1 MEFVITL
8 LRAGWETLLEYLS
21 FHVLTCLVPAFFIAG
36 AIQVFLSKDAVL
48 KYLGPRSNKFLAY
61 AVASVSGTV
70 LAVCSC
76 TVLPMFAGI
85 HRRGAGI
92 GPASAFLYAGPAIN
106 ILAIVYTARLLGM
119 DIGIARAVGAISF
132 SIIIGIAMALI
143 FGRHE
148 KRTGEGFATVAA
160 EPKSDRGEIGKR
172 ALLFLSLGG
181 LLVFGAAKQWIP
193 AGIFL
198 GFSALIPLFL
208 LPKRENLDW
217 LRETW
222 LFSKQ
227 IFPWL
232 IVGVFCAGIIK
243 VVLPQ
248 HWVAASVGQNTIPAN
263 AFAAVFGAVMYFSTL
278 MEVPVLRAF
287 MDMGMAKGP
296 ALTYL
301 LADPALSLPGILA
314 LRAILGTKRTL
325 VFVGLVVV
333 FSTIAGYL
341 LGMVI

>member
-1 MEFVITL
+1 MEFALTL
-8 LRAGWETLLEYLS
+8 LRAGWDTLREYLS

-48 KYLGPRSNKFLAY
+48 KYLGPRSNKVLAY
-61 AVASVSGTV
+61 AVAAISGTV

-85 HRRGAGI
+85 HKRGAGI
-92 GPASAFLYAGPAIN
+92 GPASTFLYAGPAIN

-119 DIGIARAVGAISF
+119 DIGVARAVGAIGF
-132 SIIIGIAMALI
+132 SVVIGLGMALI
-143 FGRHE
+143 FGRKE
-148 KRTGEGFATVAA
+148 KQTGEGFATV
-160 EPKSDRGEIGKR
+160 EGERKGDRGELGKR
-172 ALLFLSLGG
+172 GLLFLSLAG
-181 LLVFGAAKQWIP
+181 LLVFGAAKQWVP

-198 GFSALIPLFL
+198 GFSALVPLFL

-222 LFSKQ
+222 LFARQ

-232 IVGVFCAGIIK
+232 IVGVFAAGIIK
-243 VVLPQ
+243 VILPQ
-248 HWVAASVGQNTIPAN
+248 AWVGAAVGRNTIPAN

-314 LRAILGTKRTL
+314 LRAIIGTKRTL

-333 FSTIAGYL
+333 FSTLAGYL
-341 LGMVI
+341 LGMVL